1 MMNPGLLALLLT
13 ILLAPAA
20 LALDGRLQGLGGMD
34 VVIVWR
40 SSSAQSDGLDLI
52 AAGVH
57 RSNPALLMPLVSC
70 IVRTGTRAMT
80 TDAGFV
86 THDIMVIEG
95 PDSGCRG
102 NIPVEAFRTR

>member
-1 MMNPGLLALLLT
+1 MAQALE
-13 ILLAPAA
+13 
-20 LALDGRLQGLGGMD
+20 GRLRGLGGMD

-40 SSSAQSDGLDLI
+40 SNTAQSQGLDLI
-52 AAGVH
+52 SAGVH

-70 IVRTGTRAMT
+70 IVPTGTRAVT

-86 THDIMVIEG
+86 THDILVIEG
-95 PDSGCRG
+95 SDSGCRG